1 MGVPP
6 LDKHLNRGIRQFNRA
21 HFFDAHESLED
32 AWNSL
37 RGQVPLQHVR
47 RQVQGLVQLA
57 VAFHHH
63 STGNYVGGLSV
74 LKRALRNLR
83 GAEKSFPHLDFDRL
97 RAELTSWQHYLERRN
112 LAESKDSTHRPGKV
126 KHQTAISSSQAPP
139 PLPRIR
145 LRQSKT
151 VR

>member
-1 MGVPP
+1 MTAPP
-6 LDKHLNRGIRQFNRA
+6 VDEHLKRGIRQFNRA

-37 RGQVPLQHVR
+37 RGHVPLQHVR

-57 VAFHHH
+57 VAFHHQ

-97 RAELTSWQHYLERRN
+97 RAELTSWQHYLEQRN
-112 LAESKDSTHRPGKV
+112 LAESDNPREFTNKAKPD
-126 KHQTAISSSQAPP
+126 AAPT
-139 PLPRIR
+139 LPRIR
-145 LRQSKT
+145 RRQASMM
-151 VR
+151 R

>member
-1 MGVPP
+1 MTVASV
-6 LDKHLNRGIRQFNRA
+6 DEHLNRGIRQFNRA

-32 AWNSL
+32 AWNAL
-37 RGQVPLQHVR
+37 RGHVPLQHVR

-63 STGNYVGGLSV
+63 STGNDVGGLSV
-74 LKRALRNLR
+74 LKRARRNLR

-97 RAELTSWQHYLERRN
+97 RAELTSWQQYLERRN
-112 LAESKDSTHRPGKV
+112 LAESKDSTKRSTKA
-126 KHQTAISSSQAPP
+126 KHEAGDSGSQAAPT
-139 PLPRIR
+139 LPRIR
-145 LRQSKT
+145 RRQASM